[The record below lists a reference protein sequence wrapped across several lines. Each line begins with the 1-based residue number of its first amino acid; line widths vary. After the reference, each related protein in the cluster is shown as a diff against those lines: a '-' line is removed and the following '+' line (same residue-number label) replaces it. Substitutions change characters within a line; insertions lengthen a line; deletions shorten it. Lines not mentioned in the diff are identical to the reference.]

1 MFYRYEVRIGSDK
14 PWEGGFQ
21 CLFPDQLRHIGR
33 YLSQSAGAMSVQQL
47 VLSPI
52 TRGLFSKAVMSSGG
66 GVSQMLTA
74 KPAETHYPFWKQVM
88 ETAGCSTLAEFR
100 ALAPAQLFAAWD

>member
-33 YLSQSAGAMSVQQL
+33 YLKEPKWYKNHPDVD
-47 VLSPI
+47 
-52 TRGLFSKAVMSSGG
+52 TRCWFT
-66 GVSQMLTA
+66 Q
-74 KPAETHYPFWKQVM
+74 
-88 ETAGCSTLAEFR
+88 
-100 ALAPAQLFAAWD
+100 